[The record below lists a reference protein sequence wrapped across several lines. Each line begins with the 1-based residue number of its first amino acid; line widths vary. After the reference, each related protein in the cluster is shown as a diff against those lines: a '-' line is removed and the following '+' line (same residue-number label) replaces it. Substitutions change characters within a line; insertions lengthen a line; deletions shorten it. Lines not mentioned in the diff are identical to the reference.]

1 MIALDVLQGRAGG
14 GPGLLHVPDQH
25 REDEEAGG
33 QDTCVTVPRVTCP
46 GGLCDGPRAPRH

>member
-1 MIALDVLQGRAGG
+1 MIALAVWQGRAGG